1 VQEDTG
7 TDTCAVDHTSSC
19 TTQKLLSSRFAGKP
33 KEDVEAFV
41 NAITVYQECVDIS
54 DDNALKGL
62 PMLLNDLAATW
73 FQGSKSLHK
82 TWTEAVAALQ
92 NAFGKKLRPHR
103 VFRKLFAEAAMVLD
117 IPRRRWYFGSQ
128 PTIRYFY
135 DLNRCAI
142 VNLRDFSR
150 MF

>member
-1 VQEDTG
+1 MTNLVMTEEQFQRLLDKCKVTPAP
-7 TDTCAVDHTSSC
+7 TPAPS
-19 TTQKLLSSRFAGKP
+19 TTPAAARLGNFPKCSSRFAGKP

-41 NAITVYQECVDIS
+41 NAITVCKECVDIS

-92 NAFGKKLRPHR
+92 NAFGKKLPPHR
-103 VFRKLFAEAAMVLD
+103 VFRKLFSEEQKENESTDVFVSSCRALL
-117 IPRRRWYFGSQ
+117 SQ
-128 PTIRYFY
+128 
-135 DLNRCAI
+135 
-142 VNLRDFSR
+142 
-150 MF
+150 

>member
-1 VQEDTG
+1 MPTAPPEGRMLYDTAANAPLKKKRAAARLG
-7 TDTCAVDHTSSC
+7 NFAKC
-19 TTQKLLSSRFAGKP
+19 SSRFAGKP

-41 NAITVYQECVDIS
+41 NAITVCKECVDIS

-92 NAFGKKLRPHR
+92 NAFGKKLPPHR
-103 VFRKLFAEAAMVLD
+103 VF
-117 IPRRRWYFGSQ
+117 
-128 PTIRYFY
+128 
-135 DLNRCAI
+135 
-142 VNLRDFSR
+142 
-150 MF
+150 